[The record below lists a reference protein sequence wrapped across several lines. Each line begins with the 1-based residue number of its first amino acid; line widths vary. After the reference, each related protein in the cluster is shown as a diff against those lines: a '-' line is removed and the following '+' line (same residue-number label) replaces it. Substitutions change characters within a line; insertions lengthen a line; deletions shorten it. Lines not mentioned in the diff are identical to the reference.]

1 MAIVRV
7 DLPMKNWWIFHSYV
21 SLPEGNFVMMPNG
34 AYSPSMLHL
43 VTGRQTVQSKVVPHG
58 SANVERGPLQMA
70 NTGWSPIAVW
80 GVAHSHTRYTMWCLK
95 LAKLVNVQLKFMEDI
110 ANLFMGL

>member
-1 MAIVRV
+1 MVGVDTVEPKLTPGLVNIQKATLKMAIVRV

-58 SANVERGPLQMA
+58 NANVERGPLQMA
-70 NTGWSPIAVW
+70 NTG
-80 GVAHSHTRYTMWCLK
+80 
-95 LAKLVNVQLKFMEDI
+95 
-110 ANLFMGL
+110 

>member
-1 MAIVRV
+1 MVGVDTVEPKLIPGLVNIQKTTLKMAIVRV

-58 SANVERGPLQMA
+58 NANVERGPLQMA
-70 NTGWSPIAVW
+70 NTG
-80 GVAHSHTRYTMWCLK
+80 
-95 LAKLVNVQLKFMEDI
+95 
-110 ANLFMGL
+110 